1 VVALFFTLIGLG
13 IAVLPIVSLL
23 KQMGLASRID
33 ALERS
38 LETQRRTIDDLRRRL
53 TQAEKAAGVDTAAPA
68 PQPPVEPLRPA
79 AVQPPR
85 VEPVRPPTV
94 QPPAPGRPI
103 PATPGEL
110 PPLIAPPRT
119 EKPAAADAPRTTPLA
134 QPLPSSRPASAGS
147 GPVPPPPAPGAA
159 RVPPQLPAPPA
170 PPSSPWASFDWEQ
183 LVGVKLFSAIA
194 GIALVLAAI
203 FFFRYTLDRGWL
215 APPVRVAIGIVVG
228 TALIVVCELR
238 AARRYRITANALDAA
253 AIAILFSTFFAAHAL
268 WDLIPS
274 SATFALLIVVTV
286 LAVLLSIRHDSI
298 FIAILGLIGGFAT
311 PALLSTGEN
320 QPIPLFTY
328 LLLLNIGLAWVAIR
342 MKWPVLT
349 LLTLVLTTAYQW
361 GWVVRFLSTSDLRL
375 AMGIFLVFA
384 VTSFVALAL
393 GRRGA
398 ADGTMELT
406 LERSGLAASAMPLF
420 FAVFL
425 SAVPQYGANT
435 GLLFGFLLV
444 VALGLTAIAI
454 AQRDERL
461 HAMGG
466 LATVLVFAIWP
477 ATSFTLSA
485 SRMVVGFAVAFA
497 LVYVLAPVAA
507 ERLRRP
513 FTGIGNRTAYVAPV
527 LLFIFAVVVRLD
539 PRTAEPYA
547 TFGAL
552 FFVLAV
558 IAWRAFA
565 MHEAGLYF
573 VGAVFALAA
582 EATWSATHFVP
593 ERLWVAVGLYAGFGL
608 FYLGVPFAWRRAG
621 RQMVPRWGGGAV
633 LIASLPLLLFLADS
647 QHAAAAIWGLALLL
661 AILDAGLFIESAAG
675 RMPLLS
681 LVGGTTSW
689 VVLAYWWNNAAAA
702 VGVLPALLVIAG
714 LSLVMLGGHTWAHRQ
729 AKAAGIGDDTTRS
742 GFRQGLYL
750 GLVGQLFLF
759 YLAQDPRWALPPWPL
774 LGALAVLTLATT
786 AASLGVQRSH
796 LHAAGVTAAALVI
809 LSMSLTL
816 TEEWALTL
824 IAAAEVAAAYA
835 VGALRVSLAGRG
847 APLVRTIGAL
857 AALFIT
863 ELSLISAAHT
873 AARGIFPAVIVAHV
887 ANLSAV
893 LLLAWQHRLP
903 QVAMAA
909 VVPAW
914 VATLMWPID
923 HQAAGDWLGALI
935 FVSAVYAVFAAYP
948 LVLGRRAAG
957 ERGPYITAIVGSVAF
972 FFAARN
978 ALLIGDLRAYVGA
991 VPVVAGIMLALTL
1004 RQLLVLEPPGQRDL
1018 GRLALVAAASLG
1030 FATVAIPLQLSNQ
1043 WITIGWALEGA
1054 ALAWLYTRVPHRGLL
1069 YATAALMAAVFVRL
1083 VLNPAVFV
1091 YEPRGS
1097 VRLLN
1102 WYLYAYTTSAAAMY
1116 LAARWLKATDDR
1128 VFTDA
1133 PRTSTL
1139 LIPAAVI
1146 VLFLLLNIEV
1156 ADYFATGPAI
1166 TFRFGADV
1174 AQDLTYTLAW
1184 LAFGMIMLAAGI
1196 YSRNRYG
1203 RIAAL
1208 ALITI
1213 TTSKAFLYDL
1223 GSLGGLYRVG
1233 SLVGLA
1239 ASLALVALALQ
1250 KFVLLTPKENP

>member
-1 VVALFFTLIGLG
+1 MVVA
-13 IAVLPIVSLL
+13 
-23 KQMGLASRID
+23 
-33 ALERS
+33 
-38 LETQRRTIDDLRRRL
+38 
-53 TQAEKAAGVDTAAPA
+53 
-68 PQPPVEPLRPA
+68 
-79 AVQPPR
+79 
-85 VEPVRPPTV
+85 
-94 QPPAPGRPI
+94 
-103 PATPGEL
+103 
-110 PPLIAPPRT
+110 
-119 EKPAAADAPRTTPLA
+119 
-134 QPLPSSRPASAGS
+134 
-147 GPVPPPPAPGAA
+147 
-159 RVPPQLPAPPA
+159 
-170 PPSSPWASFDWEQ
+170 
-183 LVGVKLFSAIA
+183 
-194 GIALVLAAI
+194 
-203 FFFRYTLDRGWL
+203 
-215 APPVRVAIGIVVG
+215 
-228 TALIVVCELR
+228 
-238 AARRYRITANALDAA
+238 
-253 AIAILFSTFFAAHAL
+253 
-268 WDLIPS
+268 
-274 SATFALLIVVTV
+274 
-286 LAVLLSIRHDSI
+286 
-298 FIAILGLIGGFAT
+298 
-311 PALLSTGEN
+311 
-320 QPIPLFTY
+320 
-328 LLLLNIGLAWVAIR
+328 
-342 MKWPVLT
+342 
-349 LLTLVLTTAYQW
+349 
-361 GWVVRFLSTSDLRL
+361 
-375 AMGIFLVFA
+375 
-384 VTSFVALAL
+384 
-393 GRRGA
+393 
-398 ADGTMELT
+398 
-406 LERSGLAASAMPLF
+406 
-420 FAVFL
+420 
-425 SAVPQYGANT
+425 
-435 GLLFGFLLV
+435 
-444 VALGLTAIAI
+444 
-454 AQRDERL
+454 
-461 HAMGG
+461 
-466 LATVLVFAIWP
+466 
-477 ATSFTLSA
+477 
-485 SRMVVGFAVAFA
+485 FAVAFA
-497 LVYVLAPVAA
+497 LVYALAPVVA

-513 FTGIGNRTAYVAPV
+513 FTGIGIRTAYVAPV

-539 PRTAEPYA
+539 PRTADPYA

-565 MHEAGLYF
+565 MNEAGLYF
-573 VGAVFALAA
+573 VGALFALAA
-582 EATWSATHFVP
+582 EAAWSATHFVP
-593 ERLWVAVGLYAGFGL
+593 ERLWVAVALYAGFGL

-621 RQMVPRWGGGAV
+621 RSMLPRWGGGAV

-675 RMPLLS
+675 GMPLVS
-681 LVGGTTSW
+681 LVGGLVSW
-689 VVLAYWWNNAAAA
+689 VVLAYWWNNAAAD

-714 LSLVMLGGHTWAHRQ
+714 LALVMLGGHTWAHRQ
-729 AKAAGIGDDTTRS
+729 AKAAGLVDDTTRS

-759 YLAQDPRWALPPWPL
+759 YLAQDPRWAIPPWPL

-786 AASLGVQRSH
+786 AAALGVQRSH

-824 IAAAEVAAAYA
+824 IAAAEIAAAYA
-835 VGALRVSLAGRG
+835 VVALRVSLAGG

-873 AARGIFPAVIVAHV
+873 AARGILPVVIVAHV
-887 ANLSAV
+887 ANLSGV
-893 LLLAWQHRLP
+893 LLLAWERRLP

-914 VATLMWPID
+914 LAAVVWQND
-923 HQAAGDWLGALI
+923 HQAVSDWLGALI
-935 FVSAVYAVFAAYP
+935 FTSALYAVFAAYP

-957 ERGPYITAIVGSVAF
+957 ARSPYITAILGSVFF

-978 ALLIGDLRAYVGA
+978 ALLIGELRDFVGA
-991 VPVVAGIMLALTL
+991 VPVVAGLVLASTL

-1018 GRLALVAAASLG
+1018 GRLALVAASALG

-1069 YATAALMAAVFVRL
+1069 YGTAALMAAVFVRL
-1083 VLNPAVFV
+1083 VLNPAVFI

-1097 VRLLN
+1097 VRFFN
-1102 WYLYAYTTSAAAMY
+1102 WYLYAYTASAAAMY
-1116 LAARWLKATDDR
+1116 VASRWLRTTDDR
-1128 VFTDA
+1128 VLA
-1133 PRTSTL
+1133 GVPRTSTL
-1139 LIPAAVI
+1139 LIPGAVI

-1184 LAFGMIMLAAGI
+1184 LAFGLIMLAAGI

-1208 ALITI
+1208 ALITF

-1250 KFVLLTPKENP
+1250 KFVLLTPKENS